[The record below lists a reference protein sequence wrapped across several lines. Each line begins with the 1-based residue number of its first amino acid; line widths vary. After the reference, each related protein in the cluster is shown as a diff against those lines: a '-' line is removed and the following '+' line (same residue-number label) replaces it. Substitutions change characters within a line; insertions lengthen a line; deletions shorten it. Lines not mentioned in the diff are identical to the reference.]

1 MANITLSATLSHDLR
16 ETFEGLE
23 RRADNLTLQDWVEGK
38 LQAIVDARRE
48 ATQMAKLTALVRE
61 KKVSLADLLALAEA
75 K

>member
-1 MANITLSATLSHDLR
+1 MANITLSTALSHDLK
-16 ETFEGLE
+16 ETFDGLE
-23 RRADNLTLQDWVEGK
+23 RKAENVTLQDWIESK

-61 KKVSLADLLALAEA
+61 KKVSLADLLALAES